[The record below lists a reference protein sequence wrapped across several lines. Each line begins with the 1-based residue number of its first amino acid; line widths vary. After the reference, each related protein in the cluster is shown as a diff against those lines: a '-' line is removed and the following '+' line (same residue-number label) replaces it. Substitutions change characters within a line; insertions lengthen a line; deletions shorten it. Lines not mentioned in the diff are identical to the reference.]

1 MRKTLAALAVAAL
14 TLAGCGTTGEDKA
27 TVSNTPAPSTS
38 KTTSSAT
45 PTSETSS
52 ETSEPEAPAEQTES
66 QAEAVPAE
74 QPVVQ
79 APTFVQCQMADGTAL
94 LSDGTTTYV
103 DSCNESAGG
112 PYLDL
117 NGNPIGPSANGSS
130 SEPTFDPDSADGYGP
145 NQELPPF
152 CDRFPDHETC

>member
-1 MRKTLAALAVAAL
+1 MRKSFAALAVVAL
-14 TLAGCGTTGEDKA
+14 AFAGCGTTGEDEV
-27 TVSNTPAPSTS
+27 TVSNTPGPATS

-45 PTSETSS
+45 SSSAKSS
-52 ETSEPEAPAEQTES
+52 ESTAPEDPVEQSEA

-74 QPVVQ
+74 QPAVQ
-79 APTFVQCQMADGTAL
+79 APTFMGCQMADGTAL
-94 LSDGTTTYV
+94 MSDGTTTYMATC
-103 DSCNESAGG
+103 DESAGG

-117 NGNPIGPSANGSS
+117 NGNPIGPSANGNSP
-130 SEPTFDPDSADGYGP
+130 EPTFDPDSADGYGP